1 MVARAELARLCVS
14 VRKEREGIA
23 QTLFSFS
30 DFLFLRC
37 GTPASEMVLSTFKK
51 GLSCSAK
58 TPRKCPRSHTKDV
71 IKGIQSPVVL
81 TVKTRHRSSYIA
93 LFCSLVT
100 PGPSDGLPHVCLT
113 LGRFVTHTPGRMI
126 LSDWPLYL
134 SVPPE
139 VSNRLQDKD
148 QTTTTAATAAAAMS
162 PSSSPPSTSSSSS
175 GFVLLFL
182 FIDFL
187 NSESHHVALAIIELP
202 TSTRLVSNSG
212 IHPSLPPEC
221 WN

>member
-1 MVARAELARLCVS
+1 MIYIIKNTLLSYFSPCCDESILRKEGLRFGSLFEGTVPHSGEGVANKSNPAVVARAELARLCVS

-71 IKGIQSPVVL
+71 IKGIQSPVKL
-81 TVKTRHRSSYIA
+81 TVKIRHRSSYIA

-100 PGPSDGLPHVCLT
+100 PGPSDGLPHV
-113 LGRFVTHTPGRMI
+113 
-126 LSDWPLYL
+126 
-134 SVPPE
+134 
-139 VSNRLQDKD
+139 
-148 QTTTTAATAAAAMS
+148 
-162 PSSSPPSTSSSSS
+162 
-175 GFVLLFL
+175 
-182 FIDFL
+182 
-187 NSESHHVALAIIELP
+187 
-202 TSTRLVSNSG
+202 
-212 IHPSLPPEC
+212 
-221 WN
+221 